1 MKLLIQLFIF
11 IVIVCSVNGQ
21 SVDQQLIIRWESRG
35 AAVKT
40 VVGAGVSR
48 RWLAEPLHIELLTYP
63 NPASRDRALQTFAN
77 HRAVRAVEAN
87 RQIHFRTDPNDP
99 SFTEQSDNFE
109 RAGYRTAWDLTAG
122 GRTTDN
128 QQIVIAVLDAGFD
141 ITHEDLAPNL
151 WVNTREIP
159 GDGIDNDDNGY
170 IDDRHGWDLSGN
182 DADYPVNTHGTQV
195 LGLLGAKGN
204 NGVGIA
210 GTNWDVKMMLLSI
223 QNTAH
228 IIEAYEYIREQRR
241 RYNESNGA
249 EGAFVV
255 ATNASFGVE
264 GGTCNNF
271 RVWGDLY
278 DDLGQVGILT
288 AASTANRSWDV
299 DQFGD
304 MPTDCPSDYLIGVAN
319 LGENDALWRSSGFG
333 RQSVDLGAPG
343 EMSYSTLTDNRYS
356 SFGST
361 SAAAPYV
368 TGAIALLYATPCPTL
383 LEKVKTD
390 PASAALLV
398 REAILTSIRPSA
410 SLQFRTAT
418 GGALDVAEAQRTL
431 SLSCSAIGEADFAIS
446 RLIPNPATDFTVL
459 ETNALVFSEGARVE
473 LYDALGRLV
482 RRQLAER
489 IGANPI
495 RVRVNLAGL
504 PAGVYLVRL
513 TERSRQAEGKLVV
526 R

>member
-1 MKLLIQLFIF
+1 MKLLIQLFLFAI
-11 IVIVCSVNGQ
+11 ILCQVNAQ
-21 SVDQQLIIRWESRG
+21 SVDQQLIIRWENEG

-40 VVGAGVSR
+40 EFDSVVSR

-63 NPASRDRALQTFAN
+63 NPASRDRALIRLMN
-77 HRAVRAVEAN
+77 HRAVRAVEPN
-87 RQIHFRTDPNDP
+87 QTIDFRTSPNDP
-99 SFTEQSDNFE
+99 SFGEQSANFD
-109 RAGYRTAWDLTAG
+109 RAGYLDAWDLTAG

-128 QQIVIAVLDAGFD
+128 QQIVIAILDAGFD
-141 ITHEDLAPNL
+141 ISHEDLSPNL
-151 WVNTREIP
+151 WINTADAP
-159 GDGIDNDDNGY
+159 GDGIDNDENGY
-170 IDDRHGWDLSGN
+170 VDDRNGWDMAGEDPDMPLNS
-182 DADYPVNTHGTQV
+182 HGTQV
-195 LGLLGAKGN
+195 IGLLGAKGD
-204 NGVGIA
+204 NGLGIA

-223 QNTAH
+223 QNSAH
-228 IIEAYEYIREQRR
+228 IIEAYEYIRVQRQ

-249 EGAFVV
+249 QGAFVV

-264 GGTCNNF
+264 GGTCANF

-319 LGENDALWRSSGFG
+319 LGENDILWRSSGFG

-343 EMSYSTLTDNRYS
+343 EMSYSTLPGNRYD

-368 TGAIALLYATPCPTL
+368 TGAIALLYATPCTTL
-383 LEKVKTD
+383 QDLVKTD
-390 PASAALLV
+390 PAAAALLV
-398 REAILTSIRPSA
+398 RETILGSTREIA

-431 SLSCSAIGEADFAIS
+431 ALSCDNASNASFAITAVS
-446 RLIPNPATDFTVL
+446 PNPANDYTIL
-459 ETNALVFSEGARVE
+459 ETNAIVFSDGARVE
-473 LYDALGRLV
+473 LYDPLGRLV
-482 RRQLAER
+482 RRQPAER
-489 IGANPI
+489 VGTNPI
-495 RVRVNLAGL
+495 KIRVNLAGL
-504 PAGVYLVRL
+504 PRGHYLIRL
-513 TERSRQAEGKLVV
+513 TERERVALARVI

>member
-1 MKLLIQLFIF
+1 MKLLIQLFLLIA
-11 IVIVCSVNGQ
+11 IACSVNGQ

-35 AAVKT
+35 AAVKN
-40 VVGAGVSR
+40 VVDPGVSR

-63 NPASRDRALQTFAN
+63 DPASRDRALIRFTN
-77 HRAVRAVEAN
+77 HRTVRAVEPN
-87 RQIHFRTDPNDP
+87 RKIDFRTSPNDP
-99 SFTEQSDNFE
+99 SFGEQSTNFD
-109 RAGYRTAWDLTAG
+109 RAGYLDAWDLTAG

-128 QQIVIAVLDAGFD
+128 QQIVIAILDAGFD
-141 ITHEDLAPNL
+141 TGHEDLAPNL
-151 WVNTREIP
+151 WINTADTP
-159 GDGIDNDDNGY
+159 GDGIDNDNNGY
-170 IDDRHGWDLSGN
+170 VDDRNGWDMAGDDPDLPLNS
-182 DADYPVNTHGTQV
+182 HGTQV
-195 LGLLGAKGN
+195 IGLLGAKGD
-204 NGVGIA
+204 NGLGIA

-223 QNTAH
+223 QNSAH
-228 IIEAYEYIREQRR
+228 IIEAYEYIRVQRQ

-264 GGTCNNF
+264 GGTCANF

-319 LGENDALWRSSGFG
+319 LGDNDILWRSSGFG

-343 EMSYSTLTDNRYS
+343 EMSFSTLPGNRYA

-368 TGAIALLYATPCPTL
+368 TGAIALLYATPCSTL
-383 LEKVKTD
+383 QERVKTD

-398 REAILTSIRPSA
+398 REAILGSTREVA

-418 GGALDVAEAQRTL
+418 GGALDVAEAQRNL
-431 SLSCSAIGEADFAIS
+431 AANCDNAGSESLTITAI
-446 RLIPNPATDFTVL
+446 LPNPANDFTIL
-459 ETNALVFSEGARVE
+459 ETNAIVFSDGARVE

-482 RRQLAER
+482 RNQLAER
-489 IGANPI
+489 ISANPI
-495 RVRVNLAGL
+495 RIRVNLAGL
-504 PAGVYLVRL
+504 PRGQYLIRL
-513 TERSRQAEGKLVV
+513 TERERVALGRVV